1 MLAHRALLPDHS
13 YRVQSS
19 SRTTAGKNLK
29 WTLTKAEGGSVLA
42 GVLPSIGATEAAFGN
57 NGKEVFTN
65 VEDFIKPTPP
75 VLYTNRPWITV
86 NRPADPLERSH
97 ANQIPGAVLP
107 SQLVPLV
114 VQACRRRDI
123 RRAKLTRQTM
133 LGHMRFIGRVEESS
147 SIANK
152 SPIATLR
159 VGPAMCNFHLELA
172 DETGADATAEQLGLT
187 VGMPMYVTLPPV
199 DGSGKLK
206 SDEFRLTPFDPAPR
220 LFGSSAVDM
229 SELSRAVLHHA
240 KTAMDQAKLDRDG
253 NLDVTTARQAMLV
266 AAAFGDNVHES
277 PPTGRIT
284 GLPTVATLTELYDVV
299 IASIIGC
306 VREMGDSKTANVDN
320 DRPHLFDKKA
330 GMAGP
335 ADQQEMTGEAL
346 FLYLSNILAQS
357 PTRAN
362 ELIATELPN
371 VFETNNFDNF
381 LGIHSRVPEDEKPML
396 RQTRFVGHLFA
407 GVFPPFRAI
416 RAITQFS
423 ADAVLR
429 EITCK
434 RADHGSGGRSDCYVG
449 RLGKVEPDNSV
460 TIFMQ

>member
-42 GVLPSIGATEAAFGN
+42 GVLPSIGAADAAFGD
-57 NGKEVFTN
+57 KEVFTN
-65 VEDFIKPTPP
+65 VKDFIDQTPP

-172 DETGADATAEQLGLT
+172 DEAGNVKTAEQLGLV

-199 DGSGKLK
+199 DGSGKLL

-253 NLDVTTARQAMLV
+253 NLDVTTAMRAMTV
-266 AAAFGDNVHES
+266 AATFGMNAHDD
-277 PPTGRIT
+277 PPSGSHGGTS
-284 GLPTVATLTELYDVV
+284 ATTLDELYDDV
-299 IASIIGC
+299 IQTIIAC
-306 VREMGDSKTANVDN
+306 VREMGEATGLPDN
-320 DRPHLFDKKA
+320 DKPQAFKD
-330 GMAGP
+330 GISP
-335 ADQQEMTGEAL
+335 TPVQYTGEAL
-346 FLYLSNILAQS
+346 FLHLSSLYQQG
-357 PTRAN
+357 PAN
-362 ELIATELPN
+362 AAALIATELPALCEN
-371 VFETNNFDNF
+371 PEYDNF
-381 LGIHSRVPEDEKPML
+381 LGISTDMKSKMQPDDITML
-396 RQTRFVGHLFA
+396 RFNRFTGHLFA

-460 TIFMQ
+460 SIFTQ

>member
-19 SRTTAGKNLK
+19 SRTIAGKNLK

-42 GVLPSIGATEAAFGN
+42 GVLPSIGATDAAFGDS
-57 NGKEVFTN
+57 EVFTN
-65 VEDFIKPTPP
+65 VKDFVDKPLS

-97 ANQIPGAVLP
+97 ANQIPGAVMP

-172 DETGADATAEQLGLT
+172 DEAGNVRTAEQLGLV

-199 DGSGKLK
+199 DSSGKLS

-240 KTAMDQAKLDRDG
+240 KTAMDQAKLDRNG
-253 NLDVTTARQAMLV
+253 SLVSTTATDAMTV
-266 AAAFGDNVHES
+266 AATFGMNVHDV
-277 PPTGRIT
+277 PPSGSHGGTS
-284 GLPTVATLTELYDVV
+284 ATTLDELYNDVIRTI
-299 IASIIGC
+299 IAC
-306 VREMGDSKTANVDN
+306 VREMGETGKATGLPNN
-320 DRPHLFDKKA
+320 DK
-330 GMAGP
+330 
-335 ADQQEMTGEAL
+335 QQAFKDGINHTPVQYTGDAL
-346 FLYLSNILAQS
+346 FLRLSSLHQQD
-357 PTRAN
+357 PAN
-362 ELIATELPN
+362 AAALIATELPTLC
-371 VFETNNFDNF
+371 ETTGYDNF
-381 LGIHSRVPEDEKPML
+381 LGISEELTRTMQPDDITML
-396 RQTRFVGHLFA
+396 RFNRFTGHLYA

-460 TIFMQ
+460 TIFTQ